1 MNTAVLI
8 AGLSL
13 GAISSFHC
21 VGMCGPIAFA
31 LPVQHLAK
39 GKKQFAI
46 LAYHIGRVLTYAS
59 LGAIFGLLGR
69 QVYIAGFQRWFS
81 IVLGILVL
89 SLLIQY
95 LNNKRRL
102 QPSVFSKLQ
111 ILVQQWMGQ
120 LLKDSRPASFL
131 LLGMANGLLP
141 CGMVYLAVA
150 GALSTNQL
158 IDGIAFMTAFGLG
171 TFPAMLTLSLF
182 GFMASI
188 SVRNSI
194 KKLTPFIIAAMG
206 ILLILRG
213 LNMGIPYISPVLE
226 ASRGAAVNC
235 H

>member
-1 MNTAVLI
+1 MNIAVLI

-31 LPVQHLAK
+31 LPVQELSKTKRQLAV
-39 GKKQFAI
+39 
-46 LAYHIGRVLTYAS
+46 LAYHSGRVLTYAT

-89 SLLIQY
+89 LLLIQY
-95 LNNKRRL
+95 IHSKQGI
-102 QPSVFSKLQ
+102 QPSVFNHLQ
-111 ILVQQWMGQ
+111 RKVQQWMGY
-120 LLKDSRPASFL
+120 LLKNRKPASFL

-141 CGMVYLAVA
+141 CGMVYLAIA
-150 GALSTNQL
+150 GALSTNNL
-158 IDGIAFMTAFGLG
+158 ADGIIFMTSFGLG

-182 GFMASI
+182 GYMASI
-188 SVRNSI
+188 SVRNNI

-226 ASRGAAVNC
+226 SARGAAIDC

>member
-1 MNTAVLI
+1 M
-8 AGLSL
+8 
-13 GAISSFHC
+13 
-21 VGMCGPIAFA
+21 
-31 LPVQHLAK
+31 
-39 GKKQFAI
+39 
-46 LAYHIGRVLTYAS
+46 AYHIGRVLTYAS

-81 IVLGILVL
+81 IVLGVLVL
-89 SLLIQY
+89 SLLVQY

-141 CGMVYLAVA
+141 CGMVYLAIA